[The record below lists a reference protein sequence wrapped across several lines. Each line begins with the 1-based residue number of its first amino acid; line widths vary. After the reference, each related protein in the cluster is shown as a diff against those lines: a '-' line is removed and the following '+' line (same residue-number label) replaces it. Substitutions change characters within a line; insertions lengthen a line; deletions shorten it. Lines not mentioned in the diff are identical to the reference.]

1 MIRTNLSIAA
11 EILRREIKQMIP
23 ETAGLLPT
31 IPESQSQQAHV
42 DVDEDVYGIKNYT
55 GSLLETKCTQL
66 LKAMGVGGKV
76 SSFLVA
82 FSNRH
87 GLTGIGLG
95 ISCGAFSGEYRR

>member
-1 MIRTNLSIAA
+1 M
-11 EILRREIKQMIP
+11 
-23 ETAGLLPT
+23 
-31 IPESQSQQAHV
+31 